1 MDIDFHHGNGTQS
14 IFYDR
19 DDVLFVSLHG
29 DPKDAFPHFLGYV
42 DETGEG
48 KGEGTNFNLPMSR
61 GTEFPAWV
69 DSLEIGLKTIRN
81 YRPDA
86 LVVSLGVD
94 TFKDDPISFFRLT
107 SNNYLT
113 IGQLISGLKLPTLYV
128 MEGGYAVEEIGVNTV
143 NVLVGHINK

>member
-1 MDIDFHHGNGTQS
+1 
-14 IFYDR
+14 
-19 DDVLFVSLHG
+19 
-29 DPKDAFPHFLGYV
+29 
-42 DETGEG
+42 
-48 KGEGTNFNLPMSR
+48 MSR

-69 DSLEIGLKTIRN
+69 ESLEIGLKTIRN

-113 IGQLISGLKLPTLYV
+113 TGQLIAGLKLPTLYV
-128 MEGGYAVEEIGVNTV
+128 MEGGYAVEEIGINTV
-143 NVLVGHINK
+143 NVLVGHMNK